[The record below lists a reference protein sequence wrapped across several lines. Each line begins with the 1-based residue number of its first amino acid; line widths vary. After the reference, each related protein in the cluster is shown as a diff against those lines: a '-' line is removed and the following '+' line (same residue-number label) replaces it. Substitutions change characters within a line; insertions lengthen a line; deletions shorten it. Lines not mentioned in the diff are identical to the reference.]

1 MLNQGGKVGRL
12 FTSELKQLSDALQ
25 VFTGNNG
32 RCFRKIQAIQET
44 LTDSINHFSDI
55 TNHDTLIRRMCRS

>member
-1 MLNQGGKVGRL
+1 MLNQGGKAGRL

-32 RCFRKIQAIQET
+32 GYFRKIQAIQET

-55 TNHDTLIRRMCRS
+55 TNHDTLIRRVCRS